1 MQSEN
6 IGSCAVCKKLAE
18 KKCSRCKTVAYCS
31 KECQASNWQLHKKLC
46 QEEDKISTDN
56 KINKSPELPCYE
68 CVPIVGKGEGMR
80 AKKDIN
86 YGELIILE
94 EAVMRI
100 GNVVLKKT
108 NPLRKLEK
116 FPASMKENVKTQL
129 EQRLLELHETSE
141 KILNEY
147 FNKLLPEQQRGL
159 MKLDDCHQQ
168 SGNDKTLLGIVS
180 TNGLIQ
186 ENGETLVFL
195 KISKLNN
202 SCLPN
207 VAFDFV
213 SPVGRIY
220 AVADI
225 KKGEELCIDYG
236 GYGSRFITLNE
247 RQEML
252 SDKYNFACGCEL
264 CTMNTDEYLII
275 ESSRLRYKKLEQQ
288 IPKTTDPQAVG
299 SLVKERFEMMKKGK
313 LMYPSLVALHANDS
327 FQLANGLGNQE
338 EAKRYANMAY
348 ESLLIKYGKDN
359 PRTKLY
365 KLYLDNK
372 ITGNALVQNL
382 GSIQMSI

>member
-1 MQSEN
+1 MQSGN
-6 IGSCAVCKKLAE
+6 IGSCAVCKKVAE

-31 KECQASNWQLHKKLC
+31 KECQSSNWQMHKKLC
-46 QEEDKISTDN
+46 QEKDKLSTTN
-56 KINKSPELPCYE
+56 TINNLSVIPCYE
-68 CVPIVGKGEGMR
+68 CVPIVGKGEGLR
-80 AKKDIN
+80 ATKNIK

-94 EAVMRI
+94 EAAMRI
-100 GNVVLKKT
+100 GKVVLKKS

-116 FPASMKENVKTQL
+116 FPDSMKETMKSKL
-129 EQRLLELHETSE
+129 EQRLLELHDTSE
-141 KILNEY
+141 KVLKEH
-147 FNKLLPEQQRGL
+147 FDKLLPEQQISL

-186 ENGETLVFL
+186 QSGETLVFL

-207 VAFDFV
+207 VAFEFV
-213 SPVGRIY
+213 PPLGRIY
-220 AVADI
+220 AVSDI
-225 KKGEELCIDYG
+225 KNGEELCIDYG

-252 SDKYNFACGCEL
+252 SDKYNFVCDCKL
-264 CTMNTDEYLII
+264 CTMNTDEYLLI
-275 ESSRLRYKKLEQQ
+275 ENSRLRYKQLEQQ
-288 IPKTTDPQAVG
+288 IPKTTDPRTVG
-299 SLVKERFEMMKKGK
+299 TLVKERFEMMKKGK

-327 FQLANGLGNQE
+327 FQLANGLGNEE

-348 ESLLIKYGKDN
+348 ESLLIKYGQDN